1 MVAEAQNAARH
12 DRLPLD
18 NEEAARRLEKAA
30 HTLEERGEN
39 QFRVRAYRVAADTV
53 RRLTRF
59 PLRDRIASSSAP
71 KPRPPTARRVLPL
84 FLSSPPRKRGSRSR
98 APMVGACGPWMPA
111 FAGMTIQERL

>member
-53 RRLTRF
+53 RRLTR
-59 PLRDRIASSSAP
+59 PAHEILQEGGRRALMELPGIGDRLSLTLADLLVTGHMTLIEGLGERPEDVLGSIA
-71 KPRPPTARRVLPL
+71 
-84 FLSSPPRKRGSRSR
+84 G
-98 APMVGACGPWMPA
+98 VGP
-111 FAGMTIQERL
+111 